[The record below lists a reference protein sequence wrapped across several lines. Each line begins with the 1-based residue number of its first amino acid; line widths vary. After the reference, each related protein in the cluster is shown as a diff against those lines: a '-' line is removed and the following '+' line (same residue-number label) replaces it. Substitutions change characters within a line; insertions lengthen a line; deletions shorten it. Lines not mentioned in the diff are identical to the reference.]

1 MGQLENYS
9 LTEISITAVAV
20 IGACGSFLAILEN
33 SRCKRINLCFGI
45 FKCDRVL
52 PDADAVEME
61 EFPEEPDIERPAP

>member
-33 SRCKRINLCFGI
+33 SRCKNINLCWGI

-52 PDADAVEME
+52 PDAVVEE
-61 EFPEEPDIERPAP
+61 EFAEEPDADIERP